1 MLHRVDLG
9 EICRDIMVAAAF
21 ARGQME
27 ATARKRWRRCTAEMD
42 HRGERL
48 FLLLVGDRVWPARKN
63 RRDVAVQKHR
73 CELDGVARQDPSI
86 DRQ

>member
-1 MLHRVDLG
+1 MTWVRLG
-9 EICRDIMVAAAF
+9 LDIVIAAAF
-21 ARGQME
+21 AGDRME
-27 ATARKRWRRCTAEMD
+27 VAARKSLGGGRTVEMD

-48 FLLLVGDRVWPARKN
+48 LLLLVGAGVWPARKN